1 MARTSTDAQLAK
13 LQKQM
18 AELQKRQQALLSKS
32 NSKVLAQIVAL
43 AKKNGITADD
53 IAEAMKS
60 SKSSKSTAAKKT
72 RTKSVSAR
80 AKVPPKYRNPANPD
94 QTWTGRGK
102 SPLWVA
108 DLQKSG
114 TLESALIQPTP

>member
-18 AELQKRQQALLSKS
+18 AELQKKQQALLSKT

-60 SKSSKSTAAKKT
+60 SKSSRSTPAKKA
-72 RTKSVSAR
+72 RTKSTSAG

-94 QTWTGRGK
+94 QTWTGRGR
-102 SPLWVA
+102 SPIWVA
-108 DLQKSG
+108 ELQKNG